1 MSTRVTPVAPEAVVV
16 IAVEDLDGGEGDVY
30 IARRCGMGRVGA
42 VTTAHLRVDGTDVP
56 MAEVLRAVREAGLA

>member
-1 MSTRVTPVAPEAVVV
+1 MSTRVTPVAPGAVVV
-16 IAVEDLDGGEGDVY
+16 IVDDDLSGGEGDVY
-30 IARRCGMGRVGA
+30 VARHCGMGRVGA